1 MEIILQ
7 QKCSDFQKYF
17 SSKVSYTVLLH
28 SNWSFS
34 KEALWRGMVWLE
46 RKTPPPLNPQLVHC
60 LFLFFVV
67 PWCTFVFFSQ
77 IVLKKMERASY
88 RITLQSWPHTHK
100 YAWPYLMMVMLK
112 FGVIASS
119 APTSFFF
126 FFLLNCNQISLMWCI
141 TNYWGC
147 SSKHDFALSFFPSV
161 NSSGIQSLL
170 PLVSFFYLLL
180 TRYQKAFQL
189 FCLFLKR
196 GKKKI
201 QLFKIH
207 TQ

>member
-17 SSKVSYTVLLH
+17 SSKVFYTVLLH

-46 RKTPPPLNPQLVHC
+46 RDPPLNPQLVHC
-60 LFLFFVV
+60 LFLSFFFFVV
-67 PWCTFVFFSQ
+67 PWCTLVFFQ
-77 IVLKKMERASY
+77 ICFKKMERASY

-112 FGVIASS
+112 FGSHCFFCSNII
-119 APTSFFF
+119 FF

-147 SSKHDFALSFFPSV
+147 RSKHGFALSFF
-161 NSSGIQSLL
+161 
-170 PLVSFFYLLL
+170 SFCKFIRR
-180 TRYQKAFQL
+180 TKPFTT
-189 FCLFLKR
+189 C
-196 GKKKI
+196 
-201 QLFKIH
+201 
-207 TQ
+207 